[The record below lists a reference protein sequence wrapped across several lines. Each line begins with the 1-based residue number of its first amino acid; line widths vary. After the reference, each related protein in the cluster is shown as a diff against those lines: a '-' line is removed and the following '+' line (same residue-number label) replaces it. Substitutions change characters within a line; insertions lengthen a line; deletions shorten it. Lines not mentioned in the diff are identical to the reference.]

1 MEDTIKMKGVVVE
14 VLPRGEYL
22 VQLENG
28 HKLVGHVSG
37 KMRMHYIKIQKEDKV
52 EIEFS
57 RHDLQKGRIVYRQRK
72 QQPIMEGN
80 TSKK

>member
-1 MEDTIKMKGVVVE
+1 MTDTMKMNGVVIE

-22 VQLENG
+22 VELENG

-52 EIEFS
+52 EIEIS
-57 RHDLQKGRIVYRQRK
+57 KHDLSKGRIVFRSRK
-72 QQPIMEGN
+72 NQPVYNPEN
-80 TSKK
+80 KK